1 MPTSKYAVLS
11 CNWEVGS
18 IGEELAGKGWFWA
31 LGVGTPFDPD
41 KVKMHGSGVESLDE
55 AKRQFQ
61 VARDKWF
68 EWADLSERQRAN
80 VSFHCWF
87 RLALAGRFCKVCG

>member
-1 MPTSKYAVLS
+1 
-11 CNWEVGS
+11 
-18 IGEELAGKGWFWA
+18 
-31 LGVGTPFDPD
+31 
-41 KVKMHGSGVESLDE
+41 MHGSGVESLDE

-87 RLALAGRFCKVCG
+87 RLALAGRFSHSLRLSSCRKSAILRAASAVLVSCSDSTAARNLLGRHAR